1 MFLLS
6 LIMHSGDDQK
16 ESNMVWPSAGL
27 VTARHG
33 GVFRGWWW
41 QGLRG
46 DSFRGLTVRYK
57 VMRLIPNPE

>member
-16 ESNMVWPSAGL
+16 ESNMVWPSAVL

-33 GVFRGWWW
+33 GVFRGRWR
-41 QGLRG
+41 QGPRG